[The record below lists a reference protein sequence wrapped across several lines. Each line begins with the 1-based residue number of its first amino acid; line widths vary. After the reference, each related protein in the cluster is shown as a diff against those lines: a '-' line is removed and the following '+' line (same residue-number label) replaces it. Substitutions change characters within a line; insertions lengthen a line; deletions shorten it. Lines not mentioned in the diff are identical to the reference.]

1 MKKDLS
7 DAEFDKILA
16 KQWDNLNRRERR
28 LAKFNRQALKD
39 AMTEPRYRLQQNVAP
54 TFVTTEIRK

>member
-7 DAEFDKILA
+7 DAEFDKMLA
-16 KQWDNLNRRERR
+16 EQWNNLNRRERR

-39 AMTEPRYRLQQNVAP
+39 AMTKPRYGANQNVAP